1 MNSRLDPKRFQKL
14 PASRIVTA
22 ADSDIRTYGHPTVP
36 AKIVIV
42 LGMHRSGTSC
52 LTGSLQL
59 AGLDL
64 GEFSAWNPHN
74 LKGNRENAEVMT
86 LNESIL
92 AANGGSW
99 DAPPHTVRWQPEHQH
114 EARRI
119 LARYA
124 AAPAW
129 GFKDP
134 RTLLTLD
141 GWLALGIEPDYIGI
155 FRHPMAVAA
164 SLMQRSA
171 DAMDLPKALALW
183 YEYNQQLLQRY
194 QKQPFPL
201 LCFDW
206 SEDDF
211 HAALYKA
218 MLQIGL
224 QPGADDEKFYTT
236 ELVHQLGKR
245 RRLPWR
251 IAYLYWKLRWI
262 SERHR

>member
-1 MNSRLDPKRFQKL
+1 
-14 PASRIVTA
+14 VTA
-22 ADSDIRTYGHPTVP
+22 ANSPAQQAP

-64 GEFSAWNPHN
+64 GEYSEWNPHN
-74 LKGNRENAEVMT
+74 LKGNRENAEVMA

-92 AANGGSW
+92 VANGGKW
-99 DAPPHTVRWQPEHQH
+99 DAPPPKIRWQPEHNA

-119 LARYA
+119 LAKYA
-124 AAPAW
+124 GSPAW

-141 GWLALGIEPDYIGI
+141 GWLALGIAPDYIGI

-164 SLMQRSA
+164 SLIQRSA
-171 DAMDLPKALALW
+171 DAMDLQKALALW
-183 YEYNQQLLQRY
+183 YSYNKCLLQRY
-194 QKQPFPL
+194 QDKPFPI

-206 SEDDF
+206 SENEF
-211 HAALYKA
+211 HRALAAA
-218 MLQIGL
+218 MTRIGL
-224 QPGADDEKFYTT
+224 QPGNDDGKFYTA
-236 ELVHQLGKR
+236 ELVHQLSGET
-245 RRLPWR
+245 RLPWKIGR
-251 IAYLYWKLRWI
+251 LYKKLRAI
-262 SERHR
+262 SEHYR

>member
-1 MNSRLDPKRFQKL
+1 M
-14 PASRIVTA
+14 TA
-22 ADSDIRTYGHPTVP
+22 AHPQSPQAP

-74 LKGNRENAEVMT
+74 LKGNRENAEVMA

-92 AANGGSW
+92 VANGGRW
-99 DAPPHTVRWQPEHQH
+99 DMPPRKVRWQPEHSA

-119 LARYA
+119 LAKYA
-124 AAPAW
+124 AKSAW

-141 GWLALGIEPDYIGI
+141 GWLELGIAPDYIGI
-155 FRHPMAVAA
+155 FRHPMAVAG
-164 SLMQRSA
+164 S
-171 DAMDLPKALALW
+171 
-183 YEYNQQLLQRY
+183 LLQRSVDAFDLPRALGLWY
-194 QKQPFPL
+194 AYNKRLLHYYREKPFPL

-206 SEDDF
+206 SENEF
-211 HAALYKA
+211 HDALERS
-218 MLQIGL
+218 MRHIGL
-224 QPGADDEKFYTT
+224 HPGAGDERFYTA
-236 ELVHQLGKR
+236 ELVHQLGR
-245 RRLPWR
+245 ETRLPWLVGR
-251 IAYLYWKLRWI
+251 LYKKLRSI
-262 SERHR
+262 SEQYR